1 MSQISLHLRLSV
13 FGNYLHKNMSTNKE
27 FLESRL
33 GFWTNLL
40 KDAMLV
46 EGKHWPEDYINV
58 ALNMLKKDG
67 KYVDDTKDPKKAEA
81 SRKIKA
87 DVQKIAQRFRMVLHG
102 NSPLG
107 YFNVIVRWY
116 AEDPKDFVKPLLDN
130 GQVPDD
136 KLEAVL
142 QHLLNFLNN
151 QALVEK
157 HGQQVKNGDM
167 SFKDFSSMMKRVSDE
182 DKARADSAEFEVKD
196 NGYQIIPFI
205 SYEDLHSQFGGSKTG
220 YRGESEWCHTNGES
234 TYESWTENF
243 KKFFFVIAKDD
254 WQEIKPHDNPQ
265 KTDNAYDEYG
275 LSLMAILVTREGE
288 LLKCTLR
295 WNHVV
300 EPSATKPGR
309 AVDNAFISFAE
320 LSQVTG
326 FDVEAEV
333 KRELAKIFET
343 LKRIPGGKKIYE
355 GPEGLCFARDHFY
368 WYDRDF
374 NPIDPPDEINGEI
387 NCYDTKITSL
397 EGSPRVVNRG
407 FDCSFRDVTSLEGG
421 PQIVNYIFSCS
432 HTKITSLK
440 GAPVEVKEYFD
451 CSDTK
456 ITSLEDCPKKV
467 GGSFYCQRTNI
478 TSLEGIP
485 KNIHN
490 MVDCS
495 ETKMTSL
502 EGAPES
508 VANDFKFGSSDL
520 TSLEGAPRIVGA
532 NFIGVDCDN
541 LSSFRGAPAK
551 VKNVYFFDTHLD
563 EIENQQLSD
572 YREWLKTNPTENYPG

>member
-368 WYDRDF
+368 WYDKGF
-374 NPIDPPDEINGEI
+374 NPIDPPNEINGNFACYNTMITSLEGSPKII
-387 NCYDTKITSL
+387 NGFFNCSDNRITSLEGGPQVVTKFFVCDNTNITSLEGAPREVGEYFQCIFSNITSLKGGPEKVGGSFYCNNTKITSL
-397 EGSPRVVNRG
+397 EGAPREVGEN
-407 FDCSFRDVTSLEGG
+407 FNCS
-421 PQIVNYIFSCS
+421 N
-432 HTKITSLK
+432 TKI
-440 GAPVEVKEYFD
+440 F
-451 CSDTK
+451 
-456 ITSLEDCPKKV
+456 
-467 GGSFYCQRTNI
+467 
-478 TSLEGIP
+478 
-485 KNIHN
+485 
-490 MVDCS
+490 
-495 ETKMTSL
+495 
-502 EGAPES
+502 
-508 VANDFKFGSSDL
+508 
-520 TSLEGAPRIVGA
+520 SLEGAPREVGG
-532 NFIGVDCDN
+532 FFWC
-541 LSSFRGAPAK
+541 SSCELLKSLKGAPAK
-551 VKNVYFFDTHLD
+551 VKDISYSSFPNRLKVEAEKY
-563 EIENQQLSD
+563 I
-572 YREWLKTNPTENYPG
+572 EWLKTNPTENYPG